1 MTEERYEKN
10 HFFIRVG
17 DGINFRNSKYP
28 IWGIKYYNGIKTII
42 QKYMKSGD
50 ILWFI
55 TSKTTTNKTSIVIG
69 MAEYVNMYDRRD
81 ETIIALNTYTNEEIG
96 WSTDTNWDIQI
107 TYKNLYCGNNIEKH
121 NK

>member
-1 MTEERYEKN
+1 
-10 HFFIRVG
+10 
-17 DGINFRNSKYP
+17 
-28 IWGIKYYNGIKTII
+28 
-42 QKYMKSGD
+42 MKSGD

-69 MAEYVNMYDRRD
+69 MAEYVNMCDWRD
-81 ETIIALNTYTNEEIG
+81 ETIIALNTYTNEEMG

-121 NK
+121 NFYTPFKCPSCIMNLTTFQDKTPIDFKNEYQFIIKYSEPNKYFK